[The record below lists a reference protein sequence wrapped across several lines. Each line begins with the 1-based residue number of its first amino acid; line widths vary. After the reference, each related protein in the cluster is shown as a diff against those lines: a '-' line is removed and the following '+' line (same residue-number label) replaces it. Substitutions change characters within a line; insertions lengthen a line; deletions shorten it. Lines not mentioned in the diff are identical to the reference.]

1 MSVTE
6 AATQPRSVV
15 IAQRLQ
21 VLETDAALQR
31 AQLAAT
37 FAQWQKRGA
46 MAWVATVA
54 ITAAKV
60 AGGMLATPTARWV
73 LTALLMRLLRGRG

>member
-1 MSVTE
+1 MSE
-6 AATQPRSVV
+6 AGAVPRSVV

-21 VLETDAALQR
+21 VLEVEAAVQR

-37 FAQWQKRGA
+37 FGQWQRRGTL
-46 MAWVATVA
+46 AWVASA
-54 ITAAKV
+54 AMSAAKM

-73 LTALLMRLLRGRG
+73 LTALLMRLIRGRA

>member
-1 MSVTE
+1 
-6 AATQPRSVV
+6 
-15 IAQRLQ
+15 
-21 VLETDAALQR
+21 
-31 AQLAAT
+31 
-37 FAQWQKRGA
+37 